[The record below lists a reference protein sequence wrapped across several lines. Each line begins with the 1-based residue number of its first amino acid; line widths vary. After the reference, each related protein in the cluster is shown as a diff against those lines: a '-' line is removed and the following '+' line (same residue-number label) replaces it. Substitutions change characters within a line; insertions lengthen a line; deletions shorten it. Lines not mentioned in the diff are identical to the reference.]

1 MVNTKEVS
9 RISLQKLSNCLSI
22 SYFSHIPNRASMYL
36 AVTEVAPFAEYTP
49 RASNETPPAR
59 ANTLS
64 QSVSKAENPEPRT
77 APALLQTSTNSMN
90 TTVQKTLYYNGVTT
104 SVGCKSYQ
112 IIFIQYCIYIR

>member
-1 MVNTKEVS
+1 MVNTKEIS
-9 RISLQKLSNCLSI
+9 KISLQKLRKFLSI

-90 TTVQKTLYYNGVTT
+90 NTTVQKTLYCGVQL
-104 SVGCKSYQ
+104 GQMGQ
-112 IIFIQYCIYIR
+112 IRQHVTGLLQV

>member
-1 MVNTKEVS
+1 
-9 RISLQKLSNCLSI
+9 
-22 SYFSHIPNRASMYL
+22 MYL

-77 APALLQTSTNSMN
+77 APALLQTSTNN
-90 TTVQKTLYYNGVTT
+90 TSVQETLYCDGVTT

-112 IIFIQYCIYIR
+112 IIFIQYCIYIQ